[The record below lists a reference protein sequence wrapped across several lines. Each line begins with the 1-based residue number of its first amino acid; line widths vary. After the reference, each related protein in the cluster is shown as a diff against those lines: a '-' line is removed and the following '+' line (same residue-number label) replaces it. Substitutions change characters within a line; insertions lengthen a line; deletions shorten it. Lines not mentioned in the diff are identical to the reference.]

1 MSEKLEFIP
10 DDIFEFILYVFTFE
24 NLNKYER
31 VYNNIYDYSLHKTVP
46 CIKKNSKKY
55 GSMNIKYKSYYNTW
69 YEKLFNSFNKNY
81 GYGEISIECS
91 DNYLINFFTDALLY
105 KVTEEQ
111 DKLLLKT
118 ITDTLVKQNNKDLK
132 RKKDELNN
140 VIEFVRNYAAS
151 KQKSTT

>member
-24 NLNKYER
+24 NLNRYER
-31 VYNNIYDYSLHKTVP
+31 VYKNIYNYSLHKTVP

-69 YEKLFNSFNKNY
+69 YEKLFNSFNKNC
-81 GYGEISIECS
+81 GYGEISIEYS
-91 DNYLINFFTDALLY
+91 DDYLCNIFSDAISY
-105 KVTEEQ
+105 KVTEKQ
-111 DKLLLKT
+111 NKLLLKT
-118 ITDTLVKQNNKDLK
+118 ITDTLVKQKIENSN

-140 VIEFVRNYAAS
+140 VIKVVKNYAAS